1 MKKRY
6 MWLMISAAL
15 ALTVVVGSTL
25 AYLIASS
32 NRVENTFTIGDV
44 GISLTETTGSD
55 YKLVPGAA
63 VKKDPTVTVKA
74 KSEACWVFVKVTP
87 STDLDSF
94 CVYSIADGWT
104 PLEGESGV
112 YYRKVEAASTDTP
125 FAVLKNNQVTVKDSL
140 TEEQLN
146 AVAVKPMLKVTAYAI
161 QSDGMA
167 NAKTAW
173 QTLNS

>member
-44 GISLTETTGSD
+44 GITLTETTGSD
-55 YKLVPGAA
+55 YKLTPGAA
-63 VKKDPTVTVKA
+63 VTKDPTVTVKA
-74 KSEACWVFVKVTP
+74 KSEACWVFVKITH
-87 STDLDSF
+87 STDFDNL
-94 CVYSIADGWT
+94 CIYSTADGWT
-104 PLEGESGV
+104 ALEGESGV
-112 YYRKVEAASTDTP
+112 YYQRIEKAPVNTRL
-125 FAVLKNNQVTVKDSL
+125 AVLKDNTVTIRDTV

-146 AVAVKPMLKVTAYAI
+146 AITAKPTLTVYAYAI
-161 QSDGMA
+161 QADGLA
-167 NAKTAW
+167 NAKIAW
-173 QTLNS
+173 QALNS